1 MMMSLGLF
9 VFKLSTLPYQ
19 NTSRQVNY
27 GWGTNARF
35 GQRPVSQFLGLGEE
49 TIKIT
54 GQLLPEMTGG
64 MRYLQVLQSMA
75 DSGRAWPLIEGSGTI
90 YGMYVIK
97 NIANDNAEFN
107 SSGQARSIN
116 FTLNLTRVDES
127 QAAMFGDLLTQAE
140 GLYNKASSI
149 ISNFASG
156 V

>member
-54 GQLLPEMTGG
+54 GQLRPC
-64 MRYLQVLQSMA
+64 MA
-75 DSGRAWPLIEGSGTI
+75 VDRR
-90 YGMYVIK
+90 
-97 NIANDNAEFN
+97 
-107 SSGQARSIN
+107 QRH
-116 FTLNLTRVDES
+116 NLWHVCH
-127 QAAMFGDLLTQAE
+127 QKYCQ
-140 GLYNKASSI
+140 
-149 ISNFASG
+149 
-156 V
+156 